1 MNNCILDIMLDNCE
15 CSDLNQDSEY
25 NILDIVMLVNI
36 ILEN

>member
-1 MNNCILDIMLDNCE
+1 MNNCILEIVLGDCG
-15 CSDLNQDSEY
+15 CSDLNQDNEY